1 MQAVLLIMLVQALI
15 LLALWRWDEHKR
27 HRRHLEILQTRS
39 SRRQHDQATPSPAT
53 PLS

>member
-27 HRRHLEILQTRS
+27 HRRHLEILQTRL
-39 SRRQHDQATPSPAT
+39 SRRQHERATPSAT

>member
-1 MQAVLLIMLVQALI
+1 MQTVLLVVLVQALI

-27 HRRHLEILQTRS
+27 YRRHLDILQARS
-39 SRRQHDQATPSPAT
+39 SRRQHDRATPSPAA